1 MSSITIGFTPRE
13 RFSEAP
19 EALRRILQHTHIE
32 YKLVVVDCNT
42 PRSYWEPMEQML
54 RERHN
59 VKIIRRERYLLP
71 NQCRNLILPEVEGD
85 FVCLIENDVLVED
98 GWLKRFVESA
108 ERHVADVVIP
118 LIMEGEPG
126 NAKVHFDEKL
136 GSIRSVETAQGT
148 KLEIIGRPGK
158 KEEDVGSHSRP
169 QQFMETHC
177 LFFRSHVLEGLGP
190 FDEEVVFSDE
200 VDVSMAIRAAGVSA
214 IFDPDCT
221 VNFVQ
226 PPVPV
231 HEEDRAYFTMR
242 WDLQRGIVS
251 AERLQSKWN
260 LNHEPQLLGFLEERN
275 LRGTERLALWRDELA
290 TIISP
295 QDPFILVD
303 LEQWTSSEVVA
314 GLQHIPFLERH
325 GQYWGP
331 PPDDE
336 TALREFERLHQEGA
350 RFIVFAW
357 HGFWFLEHYSE
368 FDRHLRS
375 QFPCVLQN
383 HHMMI
388 FDLRRPTPSD

>member
-1 MSSITIGFTPRE
+1 MS
-13 RFSEAP
+13 A
-19 EALRRILQHTHIE
+19 
-32 YKLVVVDCNT
+32 V
-42 PRSYWEPMEQML
+42 
-54 RERHN
+54 
-59 VKIIRRERYLLP
+59 
-71 NQCRNLILPEVEGD
+71 
-85 FVCLIENDVLVED
+85 
-98 GWLKRFVESA
+98 
-108 ERHVADVVIP
+108 
-118 LIMEGEPG
+118 
-126 NAKVHFDEKL
+126 
-136 GSIRSVETAQGT
+136 TA
-148 KLEIIGRPGK
+148 
-158 KEEDVGSHSRP
+158 RP

-295 QDPFILVD
+295 QDSLHSGRTLNNGPAVKSWQD
-303 LEQWTSSEVVA
+303 SS
-314 GLQHIPFLERH
+314 
-325 GQYWGP
+325 
-331 PPDDE
+331 
-336 TALREFERLHQEGA
+336 T
-350 RFIVFAW
+350 
-357 HGFWFLEHYSE
+357 
-368 FDRHLRS
+368 
-375 QFPCVLQN
+375 FP
-383 HHMMI
+383 
-388 FDLRRPTPSD
+388 S